1 MGWEIKNQQFFCN
14 TSDTFFGPYLDESI
28 WPDHDNWCPD
38 FRDILFHEMFNKFLS
53 DNPQKRGNKFEV
65 DPRARTKANL
75 EKVCGQFEEIW
86 TELEKA
92 AEVLVYTAREQK
104 RDALEL
110 LSGFHEQTDFT
121 PKKRTKRAAKKKGRK

>member
-1 MGWEIKNQQFFCN
+1 MGWEIKNGQFFCN

-28 WPDHDNWCPD
+28 WPDHDNWNPTYKTA
-38 FRDILFHEMFNKFLS
+38 LFHEMFNKFLA
-53 DNPQKRGNKFEV
+53 DNPQKRQSGLEV
-65 DPRARTKANL
+65 DPRGRTKANL
-75 EKVCGQFEEIW
+75 EKVCSQFEEMW
-86 TELEKA
+86 TELERA
-92 AEVLVYTAREQK
+92 AEVLVNVAREQK

>member
-86 TELEKA
+86 IQLEKA
-92 AEVLVYTAREQK
+92 AEVLVHTAREQK